1 MLPQH
6 VQAEIP
12 RSGSIRAL
20 SRHTSLRHALR
31 ADAWARH
38 ASVPRFSLREALP
51 HPLISP
57 FVRTLVQ
64 LSDLHFGSILAQTL
78 QPLLDTVW
86 ALQPDLTIVSGD
98 ITQRARR
105 EEFRDA
111 SAFIARLP
119 QPRLLVPGNHDVPL
133 YDVLRRFLSPLSR
146 YASSITSDLAPVYVD
161 AEVAVV
167 GINTA
172 RSLVFKG
179 GRVSAEQRD
188 VTRRAFA
195 QATAGQVRIVV
206 AHHPF
211 EIPEGLSGVA
221 VVEGA
226 DEAVALFAECGVD
239 LVMTGHLHLVHIG
252 NARRYVPG
260 YAAPL
265 VGAGTATSTRAR
277 GEANSFVV
285 YRIDAAQIA
294 TDIYTWIEERNA
306 FRCSATH
313 YFERQARDQPTIHR
327 TRSA

>member
-6 VQAEIP
+6 VQPEIP
-12 RSGSIRAL
+12 RSCSTRAL
-20 SRHTSLRHALR
+20 SRQSYLRTAPR
-31 ADAWARH
+31 ADPWARYT
-38 ASVPRFSLREALP
+38 

-86 ALQPDLTIVSGD
+86 ALRPDLTIVSGD

-111 SAFIARLP
+111 SAYIDRLP
-119 QPRLLVPGNHDVPL
+119 QPRLMVPGNHDVPL

-146 YASSITSDLAPVYVD
+146 YASAITSDLAPVYVD

-172 RSLVFKG
+172 RSLVIKG
-179 GRVSAEQRD
+179 GSISAAQRD

-226 DEAVALFAECGVD
+226 DEAVASFAACGVD

-252 NARRYVPG
+252 DARRYLPG
-260 YAAPL
+260 YTAPL

-277 GEANSFVV
+277 GEPNSFVV
-285 YRIDAAQIA
+285 YRIDAVRIDA
-294 TDIYTWIEERNA
+294 DIYSWIAERNA

-313 YFERQARDQPTIHR
+313 HFERRPRVQQAIHR
-327 TRSA
+327 TQSA